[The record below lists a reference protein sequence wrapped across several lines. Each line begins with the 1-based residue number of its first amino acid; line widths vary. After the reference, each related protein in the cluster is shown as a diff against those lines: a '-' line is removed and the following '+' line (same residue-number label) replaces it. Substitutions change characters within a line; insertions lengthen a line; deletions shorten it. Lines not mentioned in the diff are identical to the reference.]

1 MAQFLLT
8 QFGKVFKKTIKKIF
22 LRIYEIGLQE
32 FNLKANE
39 EIKLNLKK
47 RAIVPDTVVFNEKT
61 KIVNQTGFENN
72 IEIGKYSII
81 LGELLT
87 FQHGGKIVVGEFVF
101 IGENSRIWSSCSIK
115 IGNRVL
121 ISHNV
126 NIHDNISHSLESSIR
141 HEEFLYS
148 YYNHKPMP
156 NDNLLAKQIV
166 IGDDVWIGFNVTI
179 LKGVHIGNRAIIGA
193 NAIIV
198 KDVPEGAVVVGF
210 DQRIIKYA
218 D

>member
-1 MAQFLLT
+1 
-8 QFGKVFKKTIKKIF
+8 
-22 LRIYEIGLQE
+22 
-32 FNLKANE
+32 
-39 EIKLNLKK
+39 
-47 RAIVPDTVVFNEKT
+47 
-61 KIVNQTGFENN
+61 
-72 IEIGKYSII
+72 
-81 LGELLT
+81 
-87 FQHGGKIVVGEFVF
+87 
-101 IGENSRIWSSCSIK
+101 
-115 IGNRVL
+115 
-121 ISHNV
+121 
-126 NIHDNISHSLESSIR
+126 LESSIR